1 MDKNHLIFDFQS
13 STPCSS
19 KVVEEMAPYWNQ
31 FWGNPS
37 NKNNRSGFF
46 ASAAVEVSRE
56 KIASYLKINPKRLIF
71 TSGATEANN
80 LGLFGHARAKAK
92 LIGKPGHIIT
102 VSTEHH
108 AVLDPL
114 RHLQKEGFRL
124 SELRPNKDGLI
135 NIEQL
140 SEAVEK
146 DTFMISVMAANNE
159 IGVLQPISQ
168 IGTFCRRKGIAFHTD
183 AAQALGYLDLDPD
196 RLFIDLM
203 SLSAHKIYGPKGIG
217 ALVTREG
224 FPLEPCQY
232 GGSQEL
238 GLRSGTLP
246 VPLIVGFAKAVEITK
261 NDQDERNARLLF
273 LRNLLLKGLKKNIA
287 GLKDNGSIEQRLPH
301 NLNITFPGVK
311 GSELHGQLRRFVYC
325 TSGSACSNGKASHV
339 LQELGLLK
347 KDAEASIRMSIG
359 RNTTEEE
366 IKKVIEIISNIL
378 IDLRG

>member
-1 MDKNHLIFDFQS
+1 MDNNHLIFDFQS
-13 STPCSS
+13 STPCCT
-19 KVVEEMAPYWNQ
+19 KVVEEMAPYWNEL
-31 FWGNPS
+31 WGNPS
-37 NKNNRSGFF
+37 NTNNRSGVF

-56 KIASYLKINPKRLIF
+56 KIASYLNINPKRLIF

-80 LGLFGHARAKAK
+80 LGLVGHARAKAQ

-114 RHLQKEGFRL
+114 RQLQKEGFRL
-124 SELRPNKDGLI
+124 SELQPNQEGLI

-140 SEAVEK
+140 TQAVEQ
-146 DTFMISVMAANNE
+146 DTFLVSVMAANNE
-159 IGVLQPISQ
+159 IGVLQPIAE
-168 IGTFCRRKGIAFHTD
+168 IGSFCKRKGIAFHTD

-196 RLFIDLM
+196 KFRIDLM

-217 ALVTREG
+217 ALVIREG
-224 FPLEPCQY
+224 FPLEPSQY
-232 GGSQEL
+232 GGGQEL

-261 NDQDERNARLLF
+261 NDQDERNKRLLF
-273 LRNLLLKGLKKNIA
+273 FRNLLLSGLKKNIS
-287 GLKDNGSIEQRLPH
+287 GLIVNGSIDQRLPH

-311 GSELHGQLRRFVYC
+311 GSQLHGQLRRFIFC
-325 TSGSACSNGKASHV
+325 TSGSACSNGEASHV
-339 LQELGLLK
+339 LKEIGLCK

-359 RNTTEEE
+359 RNTTEQD
-366 IKKVIEIISNIL
+366 IKMAIDIITDIVIN
-378 IDLRG
+378 LRE

>member
-13 STPCSS
+13 STPCSA

-287 GLKDNGSIEQRLPH
+287 GLKVNGSIEQRLPH

>member
-287 GLKDNGSIEQRLPH
+287 GLKVNGSIEQRLPH